1 MIKRVRRTLSLF
13 LASVLLLALT
23 PFQAI
28 AAANEAG
35 NSNALGNGAHRWT
48 AESTVSQSR
57 TITLVG
63 NLQDELGH
71 TKEWDPSAAA
81 TVMHDEG
88 NGLYTFTGTLPAGTY
103 EYKIAINGSWDENY
117 GAGGRNGANLV
128 LELDRQT
135 EVTFYYNDRTHAIAD
150 STWYTAIAKEKQPRL
165 VGTVLPAIGYE
176 EENNGW
182 TPGTSTALLTDDD
195 LDSVYTFT
203 TQVPKGSYEYKIVLG
218 TNWDE
223 NYPQENARLNVLETT
238 TITFFFNAKTKE
250 VYTDYHPQ
258 GSDGIV
264 QKERLKHNTWDA
276 LYRQPFGAVKAGT
289 KVTLRLAAKKGDLT
303 KADVYVKNATTGTA
317 KVYTMEKVGV
327 LGDDEYWEAVFT
339 PSAPGVYGYKFIA
352 QDAGTKVEYG
362 EDTQEGQWGKAVDSR
377 AELFQLTV
385 YDPNY
390 RTPDW
395 MKEAVVYQIFPDR
408 FFNGNPSNDNSKQ
421 QARGA
426 QPIEHRDW
434 SELPDNPRLKG
445 TSGYDGDGEWSNDF
459 FGGDIAGIE
468 QKLDYLQSL
477 GVNTIYLNPIAN
489 APSNHKYDASNYKE
503 LDPMFG
509 SPEEFQ
515 SFVQALA
522 NRGMHLILDGV
533 FNHVSD
539 DSIYF
544 DRYHRYPTVGAY
556 EYWEAVYDLMNEK
569 GLSEEEARKQVE
581 EKFKQE
587 GQTFSPYG
595 FHLWFNIENEKVDG
609 RYKYQSW
616 WGYDSLPEFK
626 SVIGEKVS
634 YPSELNNDELANYI
648 FRESD
653 SVAKSWI
660 ARGASGW
667 RLDVANEV
675 DPAFWRE
682 FRQELLQ
689 GSYDRG
695 PTLKNGEQPLILGE
709 IWDDASKYF
718 LGDQYDSVMN
728 YRFRGA
734 VLDFLKNGNAE
745 EADKRLTAIREDYPS
760 EAFYALMNL
769 IGSHDTARAVFLL
782 GHGTDSSERAELDP
796 NYNEELGKKRLK
808 LAVMLQMGYPGA
820 PTIYY
825 GDEAGVTGSKDPD
838 NRRTYP
844 WGKEDQNLLA
854 HYQKV
859 GHIRQHHQSLLA
871 HGDIKTVYAQG
882 DVYVFARQYG
892 REVALI
898 AVNRGNEDK
907 TVALDVASLLPNGTV
922 LTDELHDGG
931 KATVASG
938 TLTVTIPA
946 LDGRMMFGTV
956 TAEMPAAVRNLQASA
971 SDGRVTLTW
980 EGNASRYRIYE
991 STLKGAGYTMV
1002 QETETTSA
1010 TIGSL
1015 TNGTAYYFA
1024 VAAVDENGN
1033 ESPKVETNRV
1043 VPHYPLTSDNIE
1055 FVTTLSDATLDL
1067 SKPQQVDVKVNIDD
1081 VTNKGAADGLQ
1092 AVLQVKDPNDRDWK
1106 SYQAA
1111 YEGQDGNAN
1120 VFRAA
1125 FTPLAA
1131 GTYTYRY
1138 ALTTNLGEEWV
1149 YTEEKQVTFAAD
1161 NSDQIAPA
1169 DAIEL
1174 RQPAVESGQVN
1185 LSWTFVGK
1193 KDGDAYLLAIE
1204 RNGDIVHT
1212 TTSIGDSFTDYD
1224 VENGTE
1230 YAYVVKLYDRAG
1242 NVVASNAV
1250 KVTPD
1255 IVMVKVI
1262 FKVKAPDYTPLDA
1275 QITIPSSLNGWNTGA
1290 WEMSRNGAV
1299 TPDWQFT
1306 TEVQEGETI
1315 TYKYVKGGSWDQ
1327 EGLADHTREDNGDDD
1342 VSYYGYGAIGT
1353 DLKVTVHNE
1362 GNNTMVVQ
1370 DRILRWIDMP
1380 VVIEEVQKQGTNV
1393 TIKGNAIK
1401 NGVLTI
1407 NGERVPIN
1415 DQMAFTYTF
1424 MPAAHQKEVTI
1435 HIEPSVESKAAV
1447 FKNDGGAI
1455 TKNTKDYVLNL
1466 ETKQLREGT
1475 LSTPPS
1481 SGGMPGSRATP
1492 GGGTPG
1498 GTTPENGV
1506 PTDGEGA
1513 PVKVEDGKVIVKP
1526 AIETKEQSGKVTEKT
1541 ASISARDVDNM
1552 IRYLSEREKE
1562 IVVSVGNIEKGQKVK
1577 IVVPASLFQQA
1588 SKKVSRAVIVAET
1601 DKVMYKLPVA
1611 EIQTLLPGVAKDLG
1625 VDIGK
1630 MNITVGMAATEAPA
1644 LPLKVVSDAVA
1655 FHVTAS
1661 AGGKEKNIDRF
1672 SQYIEREVTVQKAF
1686 QPTRAVA
1693 VRLNEDGT
1701 VTAVPTLFVG
1711 NKAIIKSLTNSTYI
1725 VVEGSASF
1733 RDTTTHWAKQYIET
1747 LAAKQMVKGIS
1758 VTTYAPNAEM
1768 TRAQFA
1774 VLLARALGLPSA
1786 VYDGRFKD
1794 VKGEEWFARTGEWMA
1809 AVQSGIIQGKRN
1821 RTFGP
1826 DEPITRAQAAV
1837 MIERAMKL
1845 PFVQYDFAQLD
1856 QKKTLADFKDQ
1867 GQIGNWAKEA
1877 VETIYQ
1883 ADIVH
1888 GKANGDFGPNEG
1900 VTRAQMAK
1908 IVCRFLKSAKL
1919 MP

>member
-1 MIKRVRRTLSLF
+1 MAGVWLVLS
-13 LASVLLLALT
+13 
-23 PFQAI
+23 PFCSAV
-28 AAANEAG
+28 AY
-35 NSNALGNGAHRWT
+35 GNGEGQPVVSAAGSPER
-48 AESTVSQSR
+48 TV
-57 TITLVG
+57 TLVG
-63 NLQDELGH
+63 TLQDELGH

-88 NGLYTFTGTLPAGTY
+88 DGLYTFTGTLPAGTY
-103 EYKIAINGSWDENY
+103 EYKIAVNGSWDENY
-117 GAGGRNGANLV
+117 GAGGRNGGNLV
-128 LELDRQT
+128 LKLDRQT

-150 STWYTAIAKEKQPRL
+150 STWYTAIPKEKQPRL
-165 VGTVLPAIGYE
+165 VGTLLPAIGYE
-176 EENNGW
+176 RENNGW
-182 TPGTSTALLTDDD
+182 TPGTSTALLIDDNF
-195 LDSVYTFT
+195 DSVYTFT
-203 TQVPKGSYEYKIVLG
+203 AQVPKGSYEYKIVLG

-223 NYPQENARLNVLETT
+223 NYPQDNARLNVLEPS

-250 VYTDYHPQ
+250 VYTDYRPQ

-317 KVYTMEKVGV
+317 NVYTMEKVGV
-327 LGDDEYWEAVFT
+327 LGDDEYWEAAFT
-339 PSAPGVYGYKFIA
+339 PSASGVYGYKFIA
-352 QDAGTKVEYG
+352 QDAGAKVEYG

-385 YDPNY
+385 YDPDY

-421 QARGA
+421 QARGT
-426 QPIEHRDW
+426 QPIEHRAW

-459 FGGDIAGIE
+459 FGGDIAGIR

-477 GVNTIYLNPIAN
+477 GVNTIYLNPIAT

-515 SFVQALA
+515 AFVQELA
-522 NRGMHLILDGV
+522 QRGMHLILDGV

-569 GLSEEEARKQVE
+569 GLSEEEARKQAE
-581 EKFKQE
+581 ETFKQQ

-595 FHLWFNIENEKVDG
+595 FHLWFRIENKKVNG
-609 RYKYQSW
+609 HYQYQSW

-626 SVIGEKVS
+626 SVTGEKVP
-634 YPSELNNDELANYI
+634 YPSELNNDALANYI
-648 FRESD
+648 FREPD
-653 SVAKSWI
+653 SVAKSWVT
-660 ARGASGW
+660 RGASGW

-675 DPAFWRE
+675 DAAFWRE
-682 FRQELLQ
+682 FRQELLH

-695 PTLKNGEQPLILGE
+695 PTLKEGEQPLILGE

-734 VLDFLKNGNAE
+734 VLDFLRNGNAE
-745 EADKRLTAIREDYPS
+745 EADRRLTAIREDYPS

-782 GHGTDSSERAELDP
+782 GNGTDSSERAELDP

-808 LAVMLQMGYPGA
+808 LAAILQMGYPGA

-844 WGKEDQNLLA
+844 WGGEDQNLLA
-854 HYQKV
+854 HYRKV
-859 GHIRQHHQSLLA
+859 GQIRQHHSSLLA

-892 REVALI
+892 RDVALI

-931 KATVASG
+931 KVTVASG

-971 SDGRVTLTW
+971 AVGRVTLTW
-980 EGNASRYRIYE
+980 EGQASKYRVYQ
-991 STLKGAGYTMV
+991 STIQGAGYTLAA
-1002 QETETTSA
+1002 ETNETSV
-1010 TIGSL
+1010 TIDSL
-1015 TNGTAYYFA
+1015 ANGTAYYFA

-1043 VPHYPLTSDNIE
+1043 VPHYPLTSDNVQ

-1067 SKPQQVDVKVNIDD
+1067 SRPQPIDVKVHIDG
-1081 VTNKGAADGLQ
+1081 VTSKGAADGLQ
-1092 AVLQVKDPNDRDWK
+1092 AVLQVKGPHDEAWK
-1106 SYQAA
+1106 EYRAA
-1111 YEGQDGNAN
+1111 YQGQYGDAN

-1125 FTPLAA
+1125 FTPLAS

-1138 ALTTNLGEEWV
+1138 ALTTNLGEDWV
-1149 YTEEKQVTFAAD
+1149 YTEAKQVTFAAD
-1161 NSDQIAPA
+1161 SSDQKAPA
-1169 DAIEL
+1169 EAIAL
-1174 RQPAVESGQVN
+1174 TPPPVESGQVH
-1185 LSWTFVGK
+1185 LSWQFVGK
-1193 KDGDAYLLAIE
+1193 DDADAYLLVIE
-1204 RNGDIVHT
+1204 RNGTVIHM
-1212 TTSIGDSFTDYD
+1212 TTSIGTSFVDYD

-1230 YAYVVKLYDRAG
+1230 YTYVVKLYDRAG
-1242 NVVASNAV
+1242 NVTASNTV
-1250 KVTPD
+1250 KVKPD

-1275 QITIPSSLNGWNTGA
+1275 RITIPNSLNGWNTGA

-1327 EGLADHTREDNGDDD
+1327 EGLADHTPADNGDDD
-1342 VSYYGYGAIGT
+1342 ISYYGYGSIGT

-1362 GNNTMVVQ
+1362 GNNTMVVE

-1380 VVIEEVQKQGTNV
+1380 VVIEKVQKQGSQV

-1415 DQMAFTYTF
+1415 DQMAFVYTF
-1424 MPAAHQKEVTI
+1424 TPAPQQKEVAI
-1435 HIEPSVESKAAV
+1435 HIEPSAESKAAV

-1455 TKNTKDYVLNL
+1455 VKNTKDYVLNL
-1466 ETKQLREGT
+1466 ETKQLREGKLT
-1475 LSTPPS
+1475 TSPPS
-1481 SGGMPGSRATP
+1481 DGGGPSQGGGSSGDDTSSGSGGPPDGTSP
-1492 GGGTPG
+1492 GGGVPPG
-1498 GTTPENGV
+1498 GTAPPGN
-1506 PTDGEGA
+1506 GA
-1513 PVKVEDGKVIVKP
+1513 PPSAPPKKPSPSKPKEKPRKPTTPPGQVKKVYWDGVELK
-1526 AIETKEQSGKVTEKT
+1526 
-1541 ASISARDVDNM
+1541 
-1552 IRYLSEREKE
+1552 
-1562 IVVSVGNIEKGQKVK
+1562 KGQ
-1577 IVVPASLFQQA
+1577 
-1588 SKKVSRAVIVAET
+1588 
-1601 DKVMYKLPVA
+1601 
-1611 EIQTLLPGVAKDLG
+1611 
-1625 VDIGK
+1625 IGR
-1630 MNITVGMAATEAPA
+1630 
-1644 LPLKVVSDAVA
+1644 L
-1655 FHVTAS
+1655 
-1661 AGGKEKNIDRF
+1661 
-1672 SQYIEREVTVQKAF
+1672 TVQK
-1686 QPTRAVA
+1686 PINLWKRT
-1693 VRLNEDGT
+1693 
-1701 VTAVPTLFVG
+1701 
-1711 NKAIIKSLTNSTYI
+1711 K
-1725 VVEGSASF
+1725 
-1733 RDTTTHWAKQYIET
+1733 
-1747 LAAKQMVKGIS
+1747 
-1758 VTTYAPNAEM
+1758 
-1768 TRAQFA
+1768 
-1774 VLLARALGLPSA
+1774 
-1786 VYDGRFKD
+1786 DGRLVF
-1794 VKGEEWFARTGEWMA
+1794 VRILQPGEVYRVYGYDARFGGQY
-1809 AVQSGIIQGKRN
+1809 AVGGGYYVTDIDTHIRYETPSK
-1821 RTFGP
+1821 
-1826 DEPITRAQAAV
+1826 E
-1837 MIERAMKL
+1837 KL
-1845 PFVQYDFAQLD
+1845 KLVN
-1856 QKKTLADFKDQ
+1856 
-1867 GQIGNWAKEA
+1867 GQ
-1877 VETIYQ
+1877 
-1883 ADIVH
+1883 
-1888 GKANGDFGPNEG
+1888 
-1900 VTRAQMAK
+1900 
-1908 IVCRFLKSAKL
+1908 
-1919 MP
+1919 

>member
-1 MIKRVRRTLSLF
+1 MAKQRRRERGMIKRARRMLSLV

-23 PFQAI
+23 PFQAV
-28 AAANEAG
+28 AAANETG
-35 NSNALGNGAHRWT
+35 SSSALGNGEHRWT
-48 AESTVSQSR
+48 AESTASQPR

-71 TKEWDPSAAA
+71 TAEWDPGALA
-81 TVMHDEG
+81 TRMHDEG

-103 EYKIAINGSWDENY
+103 EYKIAVNGSWDENY

-128 LELDRQT
+128 LKLDRQT

-176 EENNGW
+176 RESNGW
-182 TPGTSTALLTDDD
+182 TPGTSTTLLTDDD
-195 LDSVYTFT
+195 FDSVYTFKA
-203 TQVPKGSYEYKIVLG
+203 QVPKGSYEYKIVLG
-218 TNWDE
+218 NNWNE
-223 NYPQENARLNVLETT
+223 SYPQENARLNVLETT
-238 TITFFFNAKTKE
+238 IITFFFNAKTKE
-250 VYTDYHPQ
+250 VYTDYNPN
-258 GSDGIV
+258 GSDGVV
-264 QKERLKHNTWDA
+264 QKDRLKHNTWDT

-303 KADVYVKNATTGTA
+303 KADVYVKNTTTGTA
-317 KVYTMEKVGV
+317 NVYTMEKVGV

-339 PSAPGVYGYKFIA
+339 PSTPGVYGYKFIA

-385 YDPNY
+385 YDPDY

-434 SELPDNPRLKG
+434 SDLPDNPRLKG

-569 GLSEEEARKQVE
+569 GLSEEEARRQVE

-634 YPSELNNDELANYI
+634 YPSELNNDALANYI

-695 PTLKNGEQPLILGE
+695 PTLKEREQPLILGE

-782 GHGTDSSERAELDP
+782 GNGTDSSERAELDP

-808 LAVMLQMGYPGA
+808 LAAILQMGYPGA

-844 WGKEDQNLLA
+844 WGKEDQNLLS

-859 GHIRQHHQSLLA
+859 GHIRQRHQSLLA

-922 LTDELHDGG
+922 LTDELHDGE
-931 KATVASG
+931 KATVAGG

-956 TAEMPAAVRNLQASA
+956 TVKIPAAVRSLEASA
-971 SDGRVTLTW
+971 AVGRVTLTW
-980 EGNASRYRIYE
+980 EGQASKYRVYQ
-991 STLKGAGYTMV
+991 STIQGAGYTLAV
-1002 QETETTSA
+1002 ETNETSV
-1010 TIGSL
+1010 TIDSL
-1015 TNGTAYYFA
+1015 ANGTAYYFA
-1024 VAAVDENGN
+1024 VTAVDENGN

-1043 VPHYPLTSDNIE
+1043 VPHYPLTSDNVQ
-1055 FVTTLSDATLDL
+1055 FVTTLSNATLDL
-1067 SKPQQVDVKVNIDD
+1067 SQPQPIDVKVNIDG
-1081 VTNKGAADGLQ
+1081 VTSKGAADGLQ
-1092 AVLQVKDPNDRDWK
+1092 AVLQVKGPHDEKWK
-1106 SYQAA
+1106 EYRASYQ
-1111 YEGQDGNAN
+1111 GQDGDAN
-1120 VFRAA
+1120 VFRAS

-1138 ALTTNLGEEWV
+1138 ALTTNLGKEWV
-1149 YTEEKQVTFAAD
+1149 YTAEKQVTFAAD
-1161 NSDQIAPA
+1161 SSDQIAPA

-1193 KDGDAYLLAIE
+1193 KDGDAYLLVIE

-1230 YAYVVKLYDRAG
+1230 YTYVVKLYDRAG
-1242 NVVASNAV
+1242 NVVESNTV

-1275 QITIPSSLNGWNTGA
+1275 RITIPNSLNGWNTGA

-1327 EGLADHTREDNGDDD
+1327 EGLADHTPADVGDDD
-1342 VSYYGYGAIGT
+1342 VSYYGYGSIGT

-1362 GNNTMVVQ
+1362 GNNTMVVE

-1380 VVIEEVQKQGTNV
+1380 VVIEEVQKQGSQV

-1415 DQMAFTYTF
+1415 DQMAFVYTF
-1424 MPAAHQKEVTI
+1424 TPAPQQKEVAI
-1435 HIEPSVESKAAV
+1435 HIEPSAESKAAV

-1455 TKNTKDYVLNL
+1455 AKNTKDYVLNL
-1466 ETKQLREGT
+1466 ETKQLREGKLT
-1475 LSTPPS
+1475 TPPS
-1481 SGGMPGSRATP
+1481 NGDSPGSETPSHDGGATP
-1492 GGGTPG
+1492 GNGTSPGSGGPSDGASPGGSVPPG
-1498 GTTPENGV
+1498 GTAPPGNEAPPSRPPQKPSPSKPKEKPRKPTTPPGQVKKVYWDGV
-1506 PTDGEGA
+1506 EL
-1513 PVKVEDGKVIVKP
+1513 K
-1526 AIETKEQSGKVTEKT
+1526 
-1541 ASISARDVDNM
+1541 
-1552 IRYLSEREKE
+1552 
-1562 IVVSVGNIEKGQKVK
+1562 KGQ
-1577 IVVPASLFQQA
+1577 
-1588 SKKVSRAVIVAET
+1588 
-1601 DKVMYKLPVA
+1601 
-1611 EIQTLLPGVAKDLG
+1611 
-1625 VDIGK
+1625 IGR
-1630 MNITVGMAATEAPA
+1630 
-1644 LPLKVVSDAVA
+1644 L
-1655 FHVTAS
+1655 
-1661 AGGKEKNIDRF
+1661 
-1672 SQYIEREVTVQKAF
+1672 TVQK
-1686 QPTRAVA
+1686 PINLWKRT
-1693 VRLNEDGT
+1693 
-1701 VTAVPTLFVG
+1701 
-1711 NKAIIKSLTNSTYI
+1711 K
-1725 VVEGSASF
+1725 
-1733 RDTTTHWAKQYIET
+1733 
-1747 LAAKQMVKGIS
+1747 
-1758 VTTYAPNAEM
+1758 
-1768 TRAQFA
+1768 
-1774 VLLARALGLPSA
+1774 
-1786 VYDGRFKD
+1786 DGRLVF
-1794 VKGEEWFARTGEWMA
+1794 VRILQPGEVYRVYGYDARFGGQY
-1809 AVQSGIIQGKRN
+1809 AVGGGYYVTDIDTHIRYETPSKEKLKLVNGK
-1821 RTFGP
+1821 
-1826 DEPITRAQAAV
+1826 
-1837 MIERAMKL
+1837 
-1845 PFVQYDFAQLD
+1845 
-1856 QKKTLADFKDQ
+1856 
-1867 GQIGNWAKEA
+1867 
-1877 VETIYQ
+1877 
-1883 ADIVH
+1883 
-1888 GKANGDFGPNEG
+1888 
-1900 VTRAQMAK
+1900 
-1908 IVCRFLKSAKL
+1908 
-1919 MP
+1919 

>member
-1 MIKRVRRTLSLF
+1 MGEKRGVPVLKARRRRRIGWILAGVWLVLS
-13 LASVLLLALT
+13 
-23 PFQAI
+23 PFCSAV
-28 AAANEAG
+28 AY
-35 NSNALGNGAHRWT
+35 GNGEGQPVVSAGSPER
-48 AESTVSQSR
+48 TV
-57 TITLVG
+57 TLVG
-63 NLQDELGH
+63 TLQDELGH

-88 NGLYTFTGTLPAGTY
+88 DGLYTLTGTLPAGTY

-117 GAGGRNGANLV
+117 GAGGRNGGNLT
-128 LELDRQT
+128 LTLNEPT
-135 EVTFYYNDRTHAIAD
+135 KVTFYYHDRTHAIAD
-150 STWYTAIAKEKQPRL
+150 STWYAPIPKEKQPRL

-176 EENNGW
+176 TDNNGW
-182 TPGTSTALLTDDD
+182 TPATSTAFLKDDD
-195 LDSVYTFT
+195 FDSVYALTA
-203 TQVPKGSYEYKIVLG
+203 QVPKGSYEYKIVLG

-223 NYPQENARLNVLETT
+223 NYPQDNARLNVLEPS

-250 VYTDYHPQ
+250 VYTDYRPQ

-317 KVYTMEKVGV
+317 NVYTMEKVGV
-327 LGDDEYWEAVFT
+327 LGDDEYWEVAFT
-339 PSAPGVYGYKFIA
+339 PSASGVYGYKFIA

-385 YDPNY
+385 YDPDY

-421 QARGA
+421 QARGT
-426 QPIEHRDW
+426 QPIEHRAW

-459 FGGDIAGIE
+459 FGGDIAGIR

-477 GVNTIYLNPIAN
+477 GVNTIYLNPIAT

-515 SFVQALA
+515 AFVQELA
-522 NRGMHLILDGV
+522 QRGMHLILDGV

-569 GLSEEEARKQVE
+569 GLSEEEARKQAE
-581 EKFKQE
+581 ETFKQQ

-595 FHLWFNIENEKVDG
+595 FHLWFHIENKKVDG
-609 RYKYQSW
+609 RYQYQSW

-626 SVIGEKVS
+626 SVTGEKVP
-634 YPSELNNDELANYI
+634 YPSELNNDALANYI
-648 FRESD
+648 FREPD
-653 SVAKSWI
+653 SVAKSWVT
-660 ARGASGW
+660 RGASGW

-675 DPAFWRE
+675 DAAFWRE
-682 FRQELLQ
+682 FRQELLH

-695 PTLKNGEQPLILGE
+695 PTLKEGEQPLILGE

-734 VLDFLKNGNAE
+734 VLDFLRNGNAE
-745 EADKRLTAIREDYPS
+745 EADRRLTAIREDYPS

-782 GHGTDSSERAELDP
+782 GNGTDSFERAEFDP

-808 LAVMLQMGYPGA
+808 LAAILQMGYPGA

-844 WGKEDQNLLA
+844 WGSEDQNLLA
-854 HYQKV
+854 HYRKV
-859 GHIRQHHQSLLA
+859 GQIRQHHSSLLA

-892 REVALI
+892 RDVALI

-907 TVALDVASLLPNGTV
+907 TVALDVASWLPNGTV

-946 LDGRMMFGTV
+946 LDGRMIFGTV

-971 SDGRVTLTW
+971 AVGRVTLTW
-980 EGNASRYRIYE
+980 EGQASKYRVYQ
-991 STLKGAGYTMV
+991 STIQGAGYTLAA
-1002 QETETTSA
+1002 ETNETSV
-1010 TIGSL
+1010 TIDSL
-1015 TNGTAYYFA
+1015 ANGTAYYFA
-1024 VAAVDENGN
+1024 VTAVDENGN

-1043 VPHYPLTSDNIE
+1043 VPHYPLTSDNVQ

-1067 SKPQQVDVKVNIDD
+1067 SQPQPIDVKVNIDG
-1081 VTNKGAADGLQ
+1081 VTSKGAADGLQ
-1092 AVLQVKDPNDRDWK
+1092 AVLQVKGSHDEAWK
-1106 SYQAA
+1106 EYRAVYQ
-1111 YEGQDGNAN
+1111 GQDGDAN

-1125 FTPLAA
+1125 FTPLVA

-1138 ALTTNLGEEWV
+1138 ALTTNLGEDWV
-1149 YTEEKQVTFAAD
+1149 YTEAKQVTFAAD
-1161 NSDQIAPA
+1161 SSDQKAPA
-1169 DAIEL
+1169 EAIAL
-1174 RQPAVESGQVN
+1174 TPPPVESGQVH
-1185 LSWTFVGK
+1185 LSWQFVGK
-1193 KDGDAYLLAIE
+1193 DDADAYLLVIE
-1204 RNGDIVHT
+1204 RNGTVIHM
-1212 TTSIGDSFTDYD
+1212 TTSISTSFVDYG

-1242 NVVASNAV
+1242 NVTASNTV
-1250 KVTPD
+1250 KVKPD

-1275 QITIPSSLNGWNTGA
+1275 RITIPNSLNGWNTGA

-1327 EGLADHTREDNGDDD
+1327 EGLADHTPADVGDDD
-1342 VSYYGYGAIGT
+1342 VSYYGYGSIGT

-1362 GNNTMVVQ
+1362 GNNTMVVE

-1380 VVIEEVQKQGTNV
+1380 VVIEEVQKQGSQV

-1415 DQMAFTYTF
+1415 DQMAFVYTF
-1424 MPAAHQKEVTI
+1424 TPAPQQKEVAI
-1435 HIEPSVESKAAV
+1435 HIEPSAESKAAV

-1455 TKNTKDYVLNL
+1455 AKNTKDYVLNL
-1466 ETKQLREGT
+1466 ETKQLREGQLT
-1475 LSTPPS
+1475 TSPPSDGGGPSQGGGSSGNDTSPGSGGPPDGTSPGGGVPPKGNIPPKHGTPPS
-1481 SGGMPGSRATP
+1481 VPPHKPSPPKSKEKPKKPVPPPGRGKKVCWDGVALKRGHGWLTVKIPINLWKQEVDSELKRILCPGEAYRFYRYDHYFGGQYRIG
-1492 GGGTPG
+1492 
-1498 GTTPENGV
+1498 
-1506 PTDGEGA
+1506 DGIYLTNI
-1513 PVKVEDGKVIVKP
+1513 PSFIRDHP
-1526 AIETKEQSGKVTEKT
+1526 PSKE
-1541 ASISARDVDNM
+1541 
-1552 IRYLSEREKE
+1552 
-1562 IVVSVGNIEKGQKVK
+1562 KVK
-1577 IVVPASLFQQA
+1577 Q
-1588 SKKVSRAVIVAET
+1588 
-1601 DKVMYKLPVA
+1601 
-1611 EIQTLLPGVAKDLG
+1611 
-1625 VDIGK
+1625 
-1630 MNITVGMAATEAPA
+1630 
-1644 LPLKVVSDAVA
+1644 
-1655 FHVTAS
+1655 
-1661 AGGKEKNIDRF
+1661 
-1672 SQYIEREVTVQKAF
+1672 
-1686 QPTRAVA
+1686 
-1693 VRLNEDGT
+1693 
-1701 VTAVPTLFVG
+1701 
-1711 NKAIIKSLTNSTYI
+1711 
-1725 VVEGSASF
+1725 
-1733 RDTTTHWAKQYIET
+1733 
-1747 LAAKQMVKGIS
+1747 
-1758 VTTYAPNAEM
+1758 
-1768 TRAQFA
+1768 
-1774 VLLARALGLPSA
+1774 
-1786 VYDGRFKD
+1786 
-1794 VKGEEWFARTGEWMA
+1794 
-1809 AVQSGIIQGKRN
+1809 
-1821 RTFGP
+1821 
-1826 DEPITRAQAAV
+1826 
-1837 MIERAMKL
+1837 
-1845 PFVQYDFAQLD
+1845 
-1856 QKKTLADFKDQ
+1856 
-1867 GQIGNWAKEA
+1867 
-1877 VETIYQ
+1877 
-1883 ADIVH
+1883 
-1888 GKANGDFGPNEG
+1888 ANGW
-1900 VTRAQMAK
+1900 
-1908 IVCRFLKSAKL
+1908 
-1919 MP
+1919 

>member
-1 MIKRVRRTLSLF
+1 MGKKRGVPVLKAWRRRRIGWILTAVWLVLS
-13 LASVLLLALT
+13 
-23 PFQAI
+23 PFCS
-28 AAANEAG
+28 AAAY
-35 NSNALGNGAHRWT
+35 GNGKGQPVVSAAGSPER
-48 AESTVSQSR
+48 TV
-57 TITLVG
+57 TLVG
-63 NLQDELGH
+63 TLQDELGH

-88 NGLYTFTGTLPAGTY
+88 DGLYTLTGTLPAGTY

-117 GAGGRNGANLV
+117 GAGGRNGGNLT
-128 LELDRQT
+128 LTLNEPT
-135 EVTFYYNDRTHAIAD
+135 KVTFYYHDRTHAIAD
-150 STWYTAIAKEKQPRL
+150 STWYAPIPKEKQPRL
-165 VGTVLPAIGYE
+165 VGTVLPAIGHE
-176 EENNGW
+176 TDNNGW
-182 TPGTSTALLTDDD
+182 TPATSTAFLKDDD
-195 LDSVYTFT
+195 FDSVYALTA
-203 TQVPKGSYEYKIVLG
+203 QVPKGSYEYKIVLG

-250 VYTDYHPQ
+250 VYTDYRPQ

-303 KADVYVKNATTGTA
+303 KADVYVKNTTTGTA
-317 KVYTMEKVGV
+317 NVYTMEKVGV

-339 PSAPGVYGYKFIA
+339 PSTPGVYGYKFIA

-385 YDPNY
+385 YDPDY

-421 QARGA
+421 QARGT
-426 QPIEHRDW
+426 QSIEHRAW

-468 QKLDYLQSL
+468 QKLDYLQSI

-569 GLSEEEARKQVE
+569 GLSEEEARKQAE
-581 EKFKQE
+581 EKFKQQ

-626 SVIGEKVS
+626 SVTGEKVPH
-634 YPSELNNDELANYI
+634 PSELNNDALANYI

-695 PTLKNGEQPLILGE
+695 PTLKEGEQPLILGE

-782 GHGTDSSERAELDP
+782 GNGTDSSERAEFDP

-808 LAVMLQMGYPGA
+808 LAAILQMGYPGA

-844 WGKEDQNLLA
+844 WGKEDQNLLS

-931 KATVASG
+931 KATVAGG

-956 TAEMPAAVRNLQASA
+956 TAEMPAAVSKLKASA
-971 SDGRVTLTW
+971 AVGRVTLTW
-980 EGNASRYRIYE
+980 EGKASKYRVYQ
-991 STLKGAGYTMV
+991 STIQGAGYTLAV
-1002 QETETTSA
+1002 ETNETSV
-1010 TIGSL
+1010 TIDSL
-1015 TNGTAYYFA
+1015 ANGTAYYFA
-1024 VAAVDENGN
+1024 VTAVDENGN

-1043 VPHYPLTSDNIE
+1043 VPHYPLTSDNVQ

-1067 SKPQQVDVKVNIDD
+1067 SKPQQVDVHVNIDG
-1081 VTNKGAADGLQ
+1081 VTSKGAADGLQ
-1092 AVLQVKDPNDRDWK
+1092 AVLQVKGQHDEAWK
-1106 SYQAA
+1106 EYRAVYQ
-1111 YEGQDGNAN
+1111 GQDGDAN

-1125 FTPLAA
+1125 FTPLVA

-1138 ALTTNLGEEWV
+1138 ALTTNLGEDWV
-1149 YTEEKQVTFAAD
+1149 YTEAKQVTFTAD
-1161 NSDQIAPA
+1161 SSDQKAPA
-1169 DAIEL
+1169 EAIEL
-1174 RQPAVESGQVN
+1174 TPPPVESGQVH
-1185 LSWTFVGK
+1185 LSWQFVGK
-1193 KDGDAYLLAIE
+1193 DDADAYLLVIE
-1204 RNGDIVHT
+1204 RNGTVIHM
-1212 TTSIGDSFTDYD
+1212 TTSISTSFVDYG

-1242 NVVASNAV
+1242 NVTASNTV
-1250 KVTPD
+1250 KVKPD
-1255 IVMVKVI
+1255 IMMVKVI

-1275 QITIPSSLNGWNTGA
+1275 RITIPNSLNGWNTGA

-1327 EGLADHTREDNGDDD
+1327 EGLADHTPADNGDDD
-1342 VSYYGYGAIGT
+1342 VSYYGYGSIGT
-1353 DLKVTVHNE
+1353 DLKVTVRNE
-1362 GNNTMVVQ
+1362 GNNTMVVE

-1380 VVIEEVQKQGTNV
+1380 VVIEEVKKQGSQV

-1415 DQMAFTYTF
+1415 DQMAFVYTF
-1424 MPAAHQKEVTI
+1424 TPAPQQKEVAI
-1435 HIEPSVESKAAV
+1435 HIEPSAESKAAV

-1455 TKNTKDYVLNL
+1455 AKNTKDYVLNL

-1475 LSTPPS
+1475 LSLPPS
-1481 SGGMPGSRATP
+1481 NGGMPGSGT
-1492 GGGTPG
+1492 TPG
-1498 GTTPENGV
+1498 GTAPENGV

-1552 IRYLSEREKE
+1552 IRHLSEREKE

-1588 SKKVSRAVIVAET
+1588 SEKVSRAVIVAET
-1601 DKVMYKLPVA
+1601 DKVTYKLPVA
-1611 EIQTLLPGVAKDLG
+1611 EIQTLLPDVAKDLG

-1630 MNITVGMAATEAPA
+1630 INITIGMTVTEAPA

-1672 SQYIEREVTVQKAF
+1672 SQYVEREVTVQKAF

-1809 AVQSGIIQGKRN
+1809 AVQYGIIQGKRN

-1867 GQIGNWAKEA
+1867 GQIGSWAKEA

-1883 ADIVH
+1883 AGIVH

-1908 IVCRFLKSAKL
+1908 ILYGFLKNAKL

>member
-1 MIKRVRRTLSLF
+1 MAKQRRRERGMIKRARRMLSLV

-23 PFQAI
+23 PFQAV

-35 NSNALGNGAHRWT
+35 SSSALGNGAHRWT
-48 AESTVSQSR
+48 AESTASQPR

-63 NLQDELGH
+63 TLQDELGH
-71 TKEWDPSAAA
+71 TAEWDPSATA
-81 TVMHDEG
+81 TVMHHEG
-88 NGLYTFTGTLPAGTY
+88 DGLYTLTGALPAGTY
-103 EYKIAINGSWDENY
+103 EYKIAVNGSWDENY
-117 GAGGRNGANLV
+117 GAGGRNGGNLT
-128 LELDRQT
+128 LTLNEPT
-135 EVTFYYNDRTHAIAD
+135 KVTFYYHDRTHAIAD
-150 STWYTAIAKEKQPRL
+150 STWYAPIPKEKQPRL
-165 VGTVLPAIGYE
+165 VGTVLPAIGHE
-176 EENNGW
+176 TDNNGW
-182 TPGTSTALLTDDD
+182 TPATSTAFLKDDD
-195 LDSVYTFT
+195 FDSVYALTA
-203 TQVPKGSYEYKIVLG
+203 QVPKGSYEYKIVLG

-223 NYPQENARLNVLETT
+223 NYPQDNARLNVLEPS

-250 VYTDYHPQ
+250 VYTDYRPQ

-303 KADVYVKNATTGTA
+303 KADVYVKNTTTGTA
-317 KVYTMEKVGV
+317 NVYTMEKVGV
-327 LGDDEYWEAVFT
+327 LGDDEYWEVAFT
-339 PSAPGVYGYKFIA
+339 PSASGVYGYKFIA

-385 YDPNY
+385 YDPDY

-421 QARGA
+421 RARGT
-426 QPIEHRDW
+426 QPIEHRAW

-515 SFVQALA
+515 SFVQELA
-522 NRGMHLILDGV
+522 KRGMHLILDGV

-569 GLSEEEARKQVE
+569 GLSEEEARKQAE
-581 EKFKQE
+581 EKFKQQE
-587 GQTFSPYG
+587 QTFSPYG
-595 FHLWFNIENEKVDG
+595 FHLWFNIENKKVDG

-626 SVIGEKVS
+626 SVTGEKVPN
-634 YPSELNNDELANYI
+634 PSELNNDALANYI

-695 PTLKNGEQPLILGE
+695 PTLKEGEQPLILGE

-782 GHGTDSSERAELDP
+782 GNGTDSSERAELDP

-808 LAVMLQMGYPGA
+808 LAVILQMGYPGA

-844 WGKEDQNLLA
+844 WGKEDQNLLS

-859 GHIRQHHQSLLA
+859 GHIRQRHQSLLA

-922 LTDELHDGG
+922 LTDELHDGE
-931 KATVASG
+931 KATVAGG

-956 TAEMPAAVRNLQASA
+956 TVKMPAAVRSLETSA
-971 SDGRVTLTW
+971 AVGRVTLTW
-980 EGNASRYRIYE
+980 EGQASKYRVYQ
-991 STLKGAGYTMV
+991 STIQGAGYTLAV
-1002 QETETTSA
+1002 ETNETSV
-1010 TIGSL
+1010 TIDSL
-1015 TNGTAYYFA
+1015 ANGTAYYFA
-1024 VAAVDENGN
+1024 VTAVDENGN

-1043 VPHYPLTSDNIE
+1043 VPHYPLTSDNVQ
-1055 FVTTLSDATLDL
+1055 FVTTLSNATLDL
-1067 SKPQQVDVKVNIDD
+1067 SQPQPIDVKVNIDG
-1081 VTNKGAADGLQ
+1081 VTSKGAADGLQ
-1092 AVLQVKDPNDRDWK
+1092 AVLQVKGPHDEAWK
-1106 SYQAA
+1106 EYRAVYQ
-1111 YEGQDGNAN
+1111 GQDGDAN

-1125 FTPLAA
+1125 FTPLVA

-1138 ALTTNLGEEWV
+1138 ALTTNLGKNWV
-1149 YTEEKQVTFAAD
+1149 YTEAKQVTFAAD
-1161 NSDQIAPA
+1161 SSDQKAPA
-1169 DAIEL
+1169 EAIEL
-1174 RQPAVESGQVN
+1174 TPPPVESGQVH
-1185 LSWTFVGK
+1185 LSWQFVGK
-1193 KDGDAYLLAIE
+1193 NDADAYLLVIE
-1204 RNGDIVHT
+1204 RNGTVIHM
-1212 TTSIGDSFTDYD
+1212 TTSISTSFVDYG

-1242 NVVASNAV
+1242 NVTASNTV
-1250 KVTPD
+1250 KVKPD

-1275 QITIPSSLNGWNTGA
+1275 RITIPNSLNGWNTGA

-1327 EGLADHTREDNGDDD
+1327 EGLADHTPVDNGDDD
-1342 VSYYGYGAIGT
+1342 VSYYGYGSIGT

-1362 GNNTMVVQ
+1362 GNNTMVVE

-1380 VVIEEVQKQGTNV
+1380 VVIEEVKKQGSQV

-1407 NGERVPIN
+1407 NGERVPI
-1415 DQMAFTYTF
+1415 DGRMAFSYTF
-1424 MPAAHQKEVTI
+1424 APASHQKEVSI
-1435 HIEPSVESKAAV
+1435 HIEPSAESKTTI
-1447 FKNDGGAI
+1447 FNNDGGAI
-1455 TKNTKDYVLNL
+1455 AKNTKDYVLNL
-1466 ETKQLREGT
+1466 ETKQLREGKLT
-1475 LSTPPS
+1475 TPPS
-1481 SGGMPGSRATP
+1481 NGDSPGSETPSHDGGATP
-1492 GGGTPG
+1492 GNGTSPGSGGPSDGASPGGSVPPG
-1498 GTTPENGV
+1498 GTAPPGNEAPPSRPPQKPSPSKPKEKPRKPTTPPGQVKKVYWDGV
-1506 PTDGEGA
+1506 EL
-1513 PVKVEDGKVIVKP
+1513 K
-1526 AIETKEQSGKVTEKT
+1526 
-1541 ASISARDVDNM
+1541 
-1552 IRYLSEREKE
+1552 
-1562 IVVSVGNIEKGQKVK
+1562 KGQ
-1577 IVVPASLFQQA
+1577 
-1588 SKKVSRAVIVAET
+1588 
-1601 DKVMYKLPVA
+1601 
-1611 EIQTLLPGVAKDLG
+1611 
-1625 VDIGK
+1625 IGR
-1630 MNITVGMAATEAPA
+1630 
-1644 LPLKVVSDAVA
+1644 L
-1655 FHVTAS
+1655 
-1661 AGGKEKNIDRF
+1661 
-1672 SQYIEREVTVQKAF
+1672 TVQK
-1686 QPTRAVA
+1686 PINLWKRT
-1693 VRLNEDGT
+1693 
-1701 VTAVPTLFVG
+1701 
-1711 NKAIIKSLTNSTYI
+1711 K
-1725 VVEGSASF
+1725 
-1733 RDTTTHWAKQYIET
+1733 
-1747 LAAKQMVKGIS
+1747 
-1758 VTTYAPNAEM
+1758 
-1768 TRAQFA
+1768 
-1774 VLLARALGLPSA
+1774 
-1786 VYDGRFKD
+1786 DGRLVF
-1794 VKGEEWFARTGEWMA
+1794 VRILQPGEVYRVYGYDARFGGQYAVGGGYYVTDIDTHIRYETPSKEKLKLVNGE
-1809 AVQSGIIQGKRN
+1809 
-1821 RTFGP
+1821 
-1826 DEPITRAQAAV
+1826 
-1837 MIERAMKL
+1837 
-1845 PFVQYDFAQLD
+1845 
-1856 QKKTLADFKDQ
+1856 
-1867 GQIGNWAKEA
+1867 
-1877 VETIYQ
+1877 
-1883 ADIVH
+1883 
-1888 GKANGDFGPNEG
+1888 
-1900 VTRAQMAK
+1900 
-1908 IVCRFLKSAKL
+1908 
-1919 MP
+1919 